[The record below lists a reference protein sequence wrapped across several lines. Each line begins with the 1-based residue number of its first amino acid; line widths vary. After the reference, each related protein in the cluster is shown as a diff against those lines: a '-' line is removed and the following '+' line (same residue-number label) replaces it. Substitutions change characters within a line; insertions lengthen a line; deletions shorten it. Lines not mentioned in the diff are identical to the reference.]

1 MTWRLQRDM
10 EMVLRLGTSFF
21 HKKLIYQAWF
31 LIIKVWKIIC
41 LEKCISPS
49 RSWTGSAEF
58 SPLINTTKPAAV
70 RTEACHVDKAVG
82 GSWHGNRAL
91 LFIGDPIV

>member
-1 MTWRLQRDM
+1 ML
-10 EMVLRLGTSFF
+10 LRLGTPFF
-21 HKKLIYQAWF
+21 HKSPIYQAVF
-31 LIIKVWKIIC
+31 LIIKALKLIC
-41 LEKCISPS
+41 HEKCISPS

-70 RTEACHVDKAVG
+70 RTEACHVDKAMG
-82 GSWHGNRAL
+82 GSWHGKRAL